1 MSELGRPSG
10 QNIAAPLFD
19 KCIEQLGA
27 EVARAHENERGRWT
41 SQGLFCARWRARRSL
56 GTTEGGEHARS
67 SCAPRGPG
75 PTLPFSLSS
84 IRKGGRR
91 MAKCRLLFP
100 PSFLSLS
107 LPRPVSTS
115 CRPRKVGKYFL
126 LALFPDPTTATADF
140 HVPPERRAVSITPS
154 PFLPLR

>member
-1 MSELGRPSG
+1 
-10 QNIAAPLFD
+10 
-19 KCIEQLGA
+19 
-27 EVARAHENERGRWT
+27 
-41 SQGLFCARWRARRSL
+41 
-56 GTTEGGEHARS
+56 
-67 SCAPRGPG
+67 
-75 PTLPFSLSS
+75 
-84 IRKGGRR
+84 

-140 HVPPERRAVSITPS
+140 HVPPERREREGERLV
-154 PFLPLR
+154 LRRRRFCRFAEWSFGEGRFC

>member
-1 MSELGRPSG
+1 MLRHSLTNVLSNSAR
-10 QNIAAPLFD
+10 
-19 KCIEQLGA
+19 KWRR
-27 EVARAHENERGRWT
+27 RAHTRTNEGD
-41 SQGLFCARWRARRSL
+41 GLPRAFFALGGARARRSL
-56 GTTEGGEHARS
+56 GTTEGGGEHARS